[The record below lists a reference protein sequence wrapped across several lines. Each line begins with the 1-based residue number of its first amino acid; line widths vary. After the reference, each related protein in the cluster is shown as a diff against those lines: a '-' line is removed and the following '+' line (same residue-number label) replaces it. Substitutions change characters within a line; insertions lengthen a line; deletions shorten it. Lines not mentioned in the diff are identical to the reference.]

1 MSITMEKG
9 QHLVYQVFL
18 QLQADV
24 NYPRCSKKEKGE
36 ILEATHIPIIR
47 AMHEVN
53 PDAQFISWLYMPQVP
68 TAWKYTIPEK
78 LPRTP
83 Y

>member
-1 MSITMEKG
+1 M
-9 QHLVYQVFL
+9 L
-18 QLQADV
+18 
-24 NYPRCSKKEKGE
+24 KKEKGE

-53 PDAQFISWLYMPQVP
+53 PDAQFISWLYMPQVIP
-68 TAWKYTIPEK
+68 TAQWKYTIPEK
-78 LPRTP
+78 YQRTP